1 MIFDNKIIKIEF
13 KKDII
18 KNFTELYFTPN
29 SNMIYYNNNHLNYT
43 YKFKNNDM
51 EYNFYGFFKDGFFTI
66 IYDTYNQKLN
76 TNIENKFVYLIKLN
90 WVLKKISNDLT
101 LWILDYTKLNNLKV
115 DCLIMSCRKKL
126 FLENININ
134 DLLKIN
140 DYKII
145 NVNIE
150 KNSEI
155 KKKSFIKQFISSIK
169 F

>member
-18 KNFTELYFTPN
+18 KNFNELYFSPN

-43 YKFKNNDM
+43 YNFKNNDM

-66 IYDTYNQKLN
+66 IYNIFNHKLN

-90 WVLKKISNDLT
+90 WVLKKINDDLT
-101 LWILDYTKLNNLKV
+101 LFILDHKKLNNLKT
-115 DCLIMSCRKKL
+115 DCLILSCRKKL

-134 DLLKIN
+134 DLLKITN
-140 DYKII
+140 YKII
-145 NVNIE
+145 NVNVGKNTE
-150 KNSEI
+150 KKENFI
-155 KKKSFIKQFISSIK
+155 KKFLSSIK